1 MGVTGVSFRMT
12 NLILLR
18 HRKKKRMTTAN
29 PWQDPARPIDER
41 VEDLLTRMTLEEKA
55 GLLFQTMVMIT
66 PDGQFNLDMGA
77 FGGPTIRELTEK
89 HITHFNLVGSAPAEK
104 IAAWVNQLQELAA
117 SRRLGIPITL
127 STDPRH
133 SFAENPGVHM
143 ATEAFS
149 QWPESPGLAAI
160 GAEDLVEEFA
170 DIARQEY
177 LAVGLRAAL
186 HPVADLATEPRWARV
201 NGTFGEDNAL
211 AAKLIA
217 AYIRGFQGKTLDS
230 QSVACMTK
238 HFPGGGPQLDG
249 EDPHFDYGR
258 EQVYP
263 GHNFDYHLLPFEAAF
278 AAGTA
283 MIMPYYGM
291 PIGTEHEPVGF
302 AYNKGIITRLLRQN
316 YAFDGVVC
324 TDWGLLTDADLGGTI
339 FPARAWG
346 VEHLSLE
353 QRASKILDAGVDQ
366 FGGEAC
372 PEVVIDLV
380 NSGQIGEERLDTSV
394 RRLLR
399 DKFRLGLFENRR
411 VDVAAAGHIAGNP
424 AFRAAGELA
433 QRKSI
438 VLLKNAGILPLPLR
452 PKIYVENIK
461 PEVASQY
468 GDVVDSPDQA
478 DFAILRLQAPY
489 QPRNN
494 IFLEAFFHAG
504 DLDFKEPEL
513 SRILSIARSL
523 PTIIDIYLDR
533 PAVIPDIAAAS
544 AGLVAN
550 FGANAAA
557 VLDIIFGR
565 FKPTAKLPF
574 ELPSS
579 MEAVRAQKPDLPHD
593 SEDPLFHYGFGLTY

>member
-1 MGVTGVSFRMT
+1 
-12 NLILLR
+12 
-18 HRKKKRMTTAN
+18 MTTAN
-29 PWQDPARPIDER
+29 PYQDPARPIDER
-41 VEDLLTRMTLEEKA
+41 IEDLLSRMTLEEKA

-66 PDGQFNLDMGA
+66 PDGEFNLDMGA

-160 GAEDLVEEFA
+160 GDEQLVEAFA

-211 AAKLIA
+211 AANLIA

-230 QSVACMTK
+230 QSIACMTK
-238 HFPGGGPQLDG
+238 HFPGGGPQLHG

-291 PIGTEHEPVGF
+291 PVDTEHEPVGF
-302 AYNKGIITRLLRQN
+302 AYNKGIITGLLRQN

-380 NSGQIGEERLDTSV
+380 NSGQISEERLDTSV

-438 VLLKNAGILPLPLR
+438 VLLKNAGILPLSLR
-452 PKIYVENIK
+452 PKIYIENITH
-461 PEVASQY
+461 EVAAQY
-468 GDVVDSPDQA
+468 GEVVDSPDDA

-494 IFLEAFFHAG
+494 IFLEVFFHAG

-513 SRILSIARSL
+513 SRILSIMRSL

-533 PAVIPDIAAAS
+533 PAVIPQITEAS
-544 AGLVAN
+544 AGLLAN

-579 MEAVRAQKPDLPHD
+579 MQAVRAQKPDLPHD
-593 SEDPLFHYGFGLTY
+593 SQDPLFDFGFGLTY

>member
-1 MGVTGVSFRMT
+1 M
-12 NLILLR
+12 
-18 HRKKKRMTTAN
+18 AN
-29 PWQDPARPIDER
+29 SI
-41 VEDLLTRMTLEEKA
+41 
-55 GLLFQTMVMIT
+55 F
-66 PDGQFNLDMGA
+66 DMGA
-77 FGGPTIRELTEK
+77 FGGPTIRELNEK

-117 SRRLGIPITL
+117 SKRLGIPITL

-160 GAEDLVEEFA
+160 GDEDLVEAFA

-201 NGTFGEDNAL
+201 NGTFGEDNEL
-211 AAKLIA
+211 AAKLTA

-263 GHNFDYHLLPFEAAF
+263 GDNFDYHLLPFEAAF

-291 PIGTEHEPVGF
+291 PIDTEHEPVGF

-353 QRASKILDAGVDQ
+353 QRASKILEAGVDQ

-380 NSGQIGEERLDTSV
+380 NSGQISAERLDTSV

-399 DKFRLGLFENRR
+399 DKFRLGLFENRSI
-411 VDVAAAGHIAGNP
+411 DVAAAGHIAGNP

-513 SRILSIARSL
+513 SRILSIMRSL

-533 PAVIPDIAAAS
+533 PAVIPDIAEAS

-593 SEDPLFHYGFGLTY
+593 SQDPLFDYGFGLTY

>member
-1 MGVTGVSFRMT
+1 
-12 NLILLR
+12 
-18 HRKKKRMTTAN
+18 MTTAN
-29 PWQDPARPIDER
+29 PYQDPARPIDER
-41 VEDLLTRMTLEEKA
+41 IEDLLSRMTLEEKA
-55 GLLFQTMVMIT
+55 GLLFQTMVMII
-66 PDGQFNLDMGA
+66 PDGEFNLDMGA

-117 SRRLGIPITL
+117 SKRLGIPITL

-149 QWPESPGLAAI
+149 QWPESTGLAAI

-201 NGTFGEDNAL
+201 NGTFGEDNEL
-211 AAKLIA
+211 AAKLTA

-238 HFPGGGPQLDG
+238 HFPGGGPQLHG

-291 PIGTEHEPVGF
+291 PVDTEHEPVGF
-302 AYNKGIITRLLRQN
+302 AYNKGIITGLLRQK

-380 NSGQIGEERLDTSV
+380 NSGQISEERLDTSV

-438 VLLKNAGILPLPLR
+438 VLLKNAGILPLSLR

-468 GDVVDSPDQA
+468 GDVVYSPDQA

-494 IFLEAFFHAG
+494 IFLEVFFHAG

-513 SRILSIARSL
+513 SRILSIMRSL

-533 PAVIPDIAAAS
+533 PAVIPQITEAS
-544 AGLVAN
+544 AALLAN
-550 FGANAAA
+550 FGANATA

-579 MEAVRAQKPDLPHD
+579 MQAVRAQKPDLPHD
-593 SEDPLFHYGFGLTY
+593 SQDPLFDFGFGLTY

>member
-1 MGVTGVSFRMT
+1 
-12 NLILLR
+12 
-18 HRKKKRMTTAN
+18 MTTAN
-29 PWQDPARPIDER
+29 PYQDPARPIDER
-41 VEDLLTRMTLEEKA
+41 IEDLLSRMTLEEKA

-66 PDGQFNLDMGA
+66 PDGEFNLDMGA

-160 GAEDLVEEFA
+160 GDEQLVEAFA

-230 QSVACMTK
+230 QSIACMTK
-238 HFPGGGPQLDG
+238 HFPGGGPQLHG

-291 PIGTEHEPVGF
+291 PVDTEHEPVGF
-302 AYNKGIITRLLRQN
+302 AYNKGIITGLLRQN

-380 NSGQIGEERLDTSV
+380 NSGQISEERLDTSV

-438 VLLKNAGILPLPLR
+438 VLLKNAGILPLSLR
-452 PKIYVENIK
+452 PKIYIENITH
-461 PEVASQY
+461 EVAAQY
-468 GDVVDSPDQA
+468 GEVVDSPDDA

-494 IFLEAFFHAG
+494 IFLEVFFHAG

-513 SRILSIARSL
+513 SRILSIMRSL

-533 PAVIPDIAAAS
+533 PAVIPQITEAS
-544 AGLVAN
+544 AGLLAN

-579 MEAVRAQKPDLPHD
+579 MQAVRAQKPDLPHD
-593 SEDPLFHYGFGLTY
+593 SQDPLFDFGFGLTY

>member
-1 MGVTGVSFRMT
+1 
-12 NLILLR
+12 
-18 HRKKKRMTTAN
+18 MTTAN
-29 PWQDPARPIDER
+29 PYQDPARPIDER

-523 PTIIDIYLDR
+523 PSIIDIYLDR

-593 SEDPLFHYGFGLTY
+593 SQDPLFDYGFGLTY

>member
-1 MGVTGVSFRMT
+1 
-12 NLILLR
+12 
-18 HRKKKRMTTAN
+18 MTTAN
-29 PWQDPARPIDER
+29 PYQDPARPIDER

-238 HFPGGGPQLDG
+238 HFPGGGPQLAG

-394 RRLLR
+394 RRLLH

-593 SEDPLFHYGFGLTY
+593 SQDPLFDYGFGLTY